1 MTDYLFFKGFQIDCI
16 IGLAEWER
24 MVRQTVSIDLKLECD
39 LRGPARHDQLKAEH
53 LNTKA
58 LSKRLQSF
66 VADTEFALL
75 ETLAER
81 TCEMLLR
88 EFPVSRVRLRLQKP
102 GAIRGART
110 VGVVFQRTLADYE
123 H

>member
-1 MTDYLFFKGFQIDCI
+1 MDCI

-24 MVRQTVSIDLKLECD
+24 MVAQTVVLDLELFCD
-39 LRGPARHDQLKAEH
+39 LRRPARTDSVGPQD

-58 LSKRLQSF
+58 LSKRLQEYVSVTDF
-66 VADTEFALL
+66 GLI

-81 TCEMLLR
+81 VCELILK
-88 EFPVSRVRLRLQKP
+88 EFPVARVRLRLEKP

-110 VGVVFQRTLADYE
+110 VGVVITRTPGDYPL
-123 H
+123 